1 VYLGGV
7 NPFLEKR
14 YYFCWLRFWAAFDS
28 AVPFDNSAT
37 AVNTV
42 MKKIHDE
49 KRSEKPSTRQ
59 SNAEQIGEQLDL
71 FEWGGLT
78 DESCVGFAVRSG
90 R

>member
-1 VYLGGV
+1 MRGV

-42 MKKIHDE
+42 MKKIRDE
-49 KRSEKPSTRQ
+49 KRSEKPSTQQ
-59 SNAEQIGEQLDL
+59 SKSIQVWEQLDL
-71 FEWGGLT
+71 FEWAKLN
-78 DESCVGFAVRSG
+78 DESEVGFAVRNG
-90 R
+90 L